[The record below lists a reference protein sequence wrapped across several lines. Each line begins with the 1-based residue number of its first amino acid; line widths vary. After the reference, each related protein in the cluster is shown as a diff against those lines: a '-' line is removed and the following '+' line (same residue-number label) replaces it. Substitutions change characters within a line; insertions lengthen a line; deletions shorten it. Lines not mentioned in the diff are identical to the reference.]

1 MMTEKIAFDLT
12 IEDKPGALYKIA
24 EVIYKEVANIGHIST
39 GEKRKGKMK
48 VYLELENVKRKADL
62 EKAVSK
68 LDVVTNI
75 KEVPTFSEIYGKRVI
90 IIGGGAQ
97 VAEVARG
104 AISEAD
110 RHNIR
115 GEKISIDTIP
125 LVGEDTIENAVRAVA
140 RLPRAEVLVLAGS
153 IMGGRISEA
162 VREVRD
168 LGVIVISLNMV
179 GSVPDEADLVVTD
192 PIQAGVMAVMAIS
205 ETAQFDISKQRGK
218 RF

>member
-1 MMTEKIAFDLT
+1 MTEKIAFDLT

-68 LDVVTNI
+68 LDVVINI

-125 LVGEDTIENAVRAVA
+125 LVGEDTIERAVMAVA